1 MMDPRQEALTR
12 LDGLLA
18 SSTSAPLSA
27 ETCMR
32 MVELV
37 VLAPGRMRRVA
48 EALAAQRSYP
58 AMEAL
63 IQLPPNVPGVVEGMF
78 QAFAH
83 GVVRCR
89 LDGSLCNHMI
99 ALDFRHSRARDFA
112 GLLTRARAMSGPAFE
127 RLMVEGRTHY
137 RFSLQA
143 GRGTLAGRAAAAA
156 HDLQWLHR
164 RLSRLRGTRLW
175 LNGWCFSSE
184 GTVRPAVQTHL
195 VAAWLGWAARQTN
208 TSI

>member
-1 MMDPRQEALTR
+1 MDPRQEAVTQ

-18 SSTSAPLSA
+18 SAASSSLSA

-37 VLAPGRMRRVA
+37 GLAPGRMRRVA
-48 EALAAQRSYP
+48 ETLAAQRSYP

-63 IQLPPNVPGVVEGMF
+63 TQLPTHIPGVVEGMY
-78 QAFAH
+78 QALAH

-89 LDGSLCNHMI
+89 LDGSPCNHMI
-99 ALDFRHSRARDFA
+99 ALDFRHSRARDFPS
-112 GLLTRARAMSGPAFE
+112 LLTRARATSGPALE
-127 RLMVEGRTHY
+127 RLLVEGRTHY
-137 RFSLQA
+137 RFSLRA
-143 GRGTLAGRAAAAA
+143 GRGTLAGRVAAAA

-175 LNGWCFSSE
+175 LNGWCFTSE
-184 GTVRPAVQTHL
+184 GPVRPAVQTHL
-195 VAAWLGWAARQTN
+195 VAAWLGWAARQTH
-208 TSI
+208 TST